1 MNRYAIAQPT
11 ARATLGLWFA
21 LAFPSSAVVQK
32 FLGLTGVVAYLCIS
46 WVVVA
51 VGHGGWAARAH
62 RGLDES
68 AAMRLLVATMLVV
81 SVTFFLAYPLVDAGL
96 VGGGSDSDDAL
107 EITTRELAAGRYP
120 YYVQTY
126 LGNPPIPLPGAMFL
140 SLPFVLL
147 GLVAAQNLF
156 WLSFYLFEAKA
167 FLGDWRNTLMMFW
180 AMLGL
185 APALAH
191 ALGDGV
197 RPARE
202 CTVGFGFP
210 ASAGPLGRTAGHWS
224 ASPIRCAPCWCP
236 SRLPAWLQ
244 RARWVSQ
251 AKPVGRLGDC
261 DALWAGLVMAK
272 QFPVP
277 GPAGFL
283 SPHPE
288 DGISRALELTA
299 VALLAFAGVTV
310 PFFLFDPAHFAPLAT
325 LGKLEYPDV
334 LPSLEIALPGLTGV
348 LSVGLAFQDNADI
361 GVLMRNSFVV
371 LMFPVVSVVT
381 LSSISMGRPDF
392 GLPGYGMLPCSSECL
407 LSGLSRRQA
416 PDDTSVEWV
425 GRFVVMPWFLG
436 SLQRVSLPERAE
448 IGAATP
454 CRRRRMP
461 NPGCREGV
469 PENGAPKALCQRQR
483 GG

>member
-32 FLGLTGVVAYLCIS
+32 FLGLTGVAAYLCIS

-81 SVTFFLAYPLVDAGL
+81 SVTFFLVYPLVDAGL

-191 ALGDGV
+191 SLATGSDRLGNALSVLVFLLLLV
-197 RPARE
+197 RWAEPRDIGPRALSAAPPA
-202 CTVGFGFP
+202 G
-210 ASAGPLGRTAGHWS
+210 
-224 ASPIRCAPCWCP
+224 APQDCP
-236 SRLPAWLQ
+236 HGCNATGGSHRQ
-244 RARWVSQ
+244 NRWVGW
-251 AKPVGRLGDC
+251 AIATLFGL
-261 DALWAGLVMAK
+261 ALSWRSNFLFLVPLAFSALVQKAG
-272 QFPVP
+272 
-277 GPAGFL
+277 AG
-283 SPHPE
+283 
-288 DGISRALELTA
+288 RALELTA

-310 PFFLFDPAHFAPLAT
+310 PLFLFDPAHFAPLAT
-325 LGKLEYPDV
+325 LGKLQYPDV

-348 LSVGLAFQDNADI
+348 LSVGLAFQNNADI

-392 GLPGYGMLPCSSECL
+392 ELAGYGIFAL
-407 LSGLSRRQA
+407 
-416 PDDTSVEWV
+416 
-425 GRFVVMPWFLG
+425 FF
-436 SLQRVSLPERAE
+436 
-448 IGAATP
+448 
-454 CRRRRMP
+454 
-461 NPGCREGV
+461 GV
-469 PENGAPKALCQRQR
+469 LAFWTVQKASPR
-483 GG
+483 